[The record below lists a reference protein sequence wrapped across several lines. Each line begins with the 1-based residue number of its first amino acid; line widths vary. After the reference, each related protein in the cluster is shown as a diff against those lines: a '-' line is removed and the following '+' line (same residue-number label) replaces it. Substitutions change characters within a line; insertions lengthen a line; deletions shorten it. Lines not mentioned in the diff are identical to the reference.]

1 MTDVPSTAGDPRV
14 SFPRQHARTRR
25 FTLGVPR
32 AFTVSPDGR
41 RVLFL
46 RSARGDDPVTS
57 LLSLSLDDGEE
68 RRLVDAAI
76 LGRDE
81 GELPPAER
89 ARRERAREMAGGIT
103 AYATDTEVRLA
114 AFALGGAL
122 HTVEV
127 DSGTVVAHPATEG
140 VFDPRPDPTGRR
152 VAYVVGD
159 GLYLLDLIG
168 GPTAPGASRT
178 LAVEPGVSWG
188 RAEFAAAEE
197 MGRGRGFWWSPDG
210 SRLAVARVNEEA
222 VPRWHIADPGSPW
235 QEPVAHRYPAA
246 GADNAEVRLAVLS
259 VEGGRRV
266 DVGWDRERLPYLAR
280 VSWGPGPLTLQV
292 QSRDQRVSQVL
303 VVDDETGAT
312 RCVRETTDDA
322 WVELVPGAPAWAGS
336 RLVTVEDL
344 QAHGPD
350 GSRALLLDG
359 EPVTPPGLQV
369 RSLVGV
375 DERRVTFTATGA
387 DPTQL
392 HVWHHDLDR
401 GRTWSPTE
409 QEAGVHAA
417 AGTGTVTV
425 LSSQTLSRP
434 RMRVCLRQEVDGDVR
449 EHEVAVV
456 SQTPTI
462 RPRPRLLELGPR
474 RLRAALLLPDDGE
487 DRPLPVVL
495 DPYGGP
501 HVQRV
506 VQAPNAYLT
515 SQWLAD
521 QGFAVLVVDGRG
533 SPGRGPAWEREVRHD
548 LATGVLED
556 QVAALEEAAWLEP
569 RLDLRRVGIRGWS
582 FGGYLAALAVLRRPD
597 LFRAGVAGA
606 PVTDWR
612 LYDTHY
618 TERYLGHPDEHPEAY
633 RVSSLVDADGELLG
647 AAEEPERGW
656 PRLLLIHG
664 LADDNVVA
672 AHALRLSG
680 ALLAAGRPH
689 EFLPLSGVT
698 HMTPQ
703 EVVAERLL
711 TTQVDFLRRA
721 LG

>member
-1 MTDVPSTAGDPRV
+1 V

-25 FTLGVPR
+25 FTLGLPR
-32 AFTVSPDGR
+32 AFTATPDGA

-46 RSARGDDPVTS
+46 RSSRGDDPVTA
-57 LLSLSLDDGEE
+57 LWTLSLEDGEE
-68 RRLVDAAI
+68 RRLVDPAD
-76 LGRDE
+76 LGVDD

-103 AYATDTEVRLA
+103 SYATDAEAGLV
-114 AFALGGAL
+114 AFALAGAL

-127 DSGTVVAHPATEG
+127 ASGTLVSHPATDG
-140 VFDPRPDPTGRR
+140 VFDPRPDPAGTR
-152 VAYVVGD
+152 VAYVVGE

-168 GPTAPGASRT
+168 GRAAPGATRP

-210 SRLAVARVNEEA
+210 SRIAVTRVNEEA

-246 GADNAEVRLAVLS
+246 GAENADVRLAVLG
-259 VEGGRRV
+259 VEDGRRV
-266 DVGWDRERLPYLAR
+266 DVWWDRERFPYLAR

-303 VVDDETGAT
+303 IVDDETGAT
-312 RCVRETTDDA
+312 RCARELTDDA
-322 WVELVPGAPAWAGS
+322 WVELVPGAPAWAGE

-344 QAHGPD
+344 AEHGEV
-350 GSRALLLDG
+350 GSRALVVDG
-359 EPVTPPGLQV
+359 RPVSAPGLQV
-369 RSLVGV
+369 RSVV
-375 DERRVTFTATGA
+375 AADEQRITITATGE
-387 DPTQL
+387 DPTQV
-392 HVWHHDLDR
+392 HVWHHDLAD
-401 GRTWSPTE
+401 GRTWSPTRD
-409 QEAGVHAA
+409 EAGVHAA
-417 AGTGTVTV
+417 AGAGAVTV
-425 LSSQTLSRP
+425 LSSQALQRP
-434 RMRVCLRQEVDGDVR
+434 RMRVRVCHEQGGRTR
-449 EHEVAVV
+449 EHEIAVV
-456 SQTPTI
+456 AQTPEV

-474 RLRAALLLPDDGE
+474 GLRAALLLPDDGGR
-487 DRPLPVVL
+487 DPLPVVL

-506 VQAPNAYLT
+506 LQAPNAFLT

-533 SPGRGPAWEREVRHD
+533 SPGRGPAWERAVHHD
-548 LATGVLED
+548 LATPVLDD
-556 QVAALEEAAWLEP
+556 QVAALEEAARVEP
-569 RLDLRRVGIRGWS
+569 RLDLDRVGIRGWS
-582 FGGYLAALAVLRRPD
+582 FGGYLSALAVLRRPD
-597 LFRAGVAGA
+597 VFRAGVAGA

-618 TERYLGHPDEHPEAY
+618 TERYLGHPDQHPEAY
-633 RVSSLVDADGELLG
+633 RVSSLVDAQGELLE
-647 AAEEPERGW
+647 AADEPDRGW

-680 ALLAAGRPH
+680 ALLAAGRPQ

-711 TTQVDFLRRA
+711 TTQVAFLREA
-721 LG
+721 LAG